1 MTGEISGHVLVLDEL
16 EEIQGLAAGQ
26 PPPFRVEKTG
36 EAVDGWLPVEVS
48 LDCAGVVACWV
59 SKFGLSL

>member
-1 MTGEISGHVLVLDEL
+1 MTSEITGHELALNEL

-36 EAVDGWLPVEVS
+36 AAVGGWLPVEVS
-48 LDCAGVVACWV
+48 VDCAGSRNRAGR
-59 SKFGLSL
+59 SAAGRA